1 LELSE
6 RHSVFVGFKLDGSMR
21 RQLESLDGPDRK
33 YVSTEESTF
42 LTLCKRG
49 GDSYVGKIIEDGLT
63 SDRVDDVR
71 RNVLSIVRRLL
82 PDTRLPEE
90 MEILVCLG
98 SGDEKDESEQE
109 KPSFEGF

>member
-33 YVSTEESTF
+33 YLSTEESTF
-42 LTLCKRG
+42 LTLCKKG
-49 GDSYVGKIIEDGLT
+49 GDSYVGKVIEDGLT
-63 SDRVDDVR
+63 SDRVDDVK

-82 PDTRLPEE
+82 PDTRLPSE

-98 SGDEKDESEQE
+98 PADEQQPEQE

>member
-33 YVSTEESTF
+33 YVSAEESTF
-42 LTLCKRG
+42 LTLCKKG
-49 GDSYVGKIIEDGLT
+49 GDHYVGKIIEDGLT
-63 SDRVDDVR
+63 SDRVDDVK

-82 PDTRLPEE
+82 PDTRLPDE

-98 SGDEKDESEQE
+98 PGDGQEPEEE